1 MGAGVV
7 DSDYRG
13 LLGVLLFNLGQED
26 FECTYALRLNGTDA
40 RSQGG
45 RPHCSARNR
54 EDLYARGGGSG
65 CRYLQRRNLL
75 TV

>member
-26 FECTYALRLNGTDA
+26 FECAYDTGHVALTLVVKAGDRIAQLVIEKISTPEVEEVDVRIPSEEAG
-40 RSQGG
+40 
-45 RPHCSARNR
+45 
-54 EDLYARGGGSG
+54 
-65 CRYLQRRNLL
+65 
-75 TV
+75 